1 MDGNGPVE
9 TICATVEDYS
19 NDFSL
24 LQQDY
29 LFYLLIELERLV
41 TVEYIKSRLY
51 RYIQKLRLGSSDKI
65 IWNHN
70 MLWKK
75 CKTGSKAIIS
85 KRLKFNP
92 NPYENELE
100 RKQASEQMITEA
112 DFMKNFF
119 QKLSNANK
127 SQSFDAIKS
136 IADLIKSSTD
146 MIELELSSLVSKYN
160 DITAD
165 HIRALLTLRGD
176 ISSAESKYPF
186 HFRWFKSCI
195 IKIVIIFLSRW
206 CSFQP
211 SKIKWNQTKPFFSQ
225 KYN

>member
-1 MDGNGPVE
+1 M
-9 TICATVEDYS
+9 
-19 NDFSL
+19 
-24 LQQDY
+24 
-29 LFYLLIELERLV
+29 
-41 TVEYIKSRLY
+41 
-51 RYIQKLRLGSSDKI
+51 
-65 IWNHN
+65 
-70 MLWKK
+70 
-75 CKTGSKAIIS
+75 
-85 KRLKFNP
+85 
-92 NPYENELE
+92 E

-176 ISSAESKYPF
+176 ISSAESKYSF

-195 IKIVIIFLSRW
+195 IKIVIIFLS
-206 CSFQP
+206 Q
-211 SKIKWNQTKPFFSQ
+211 
-225 KYN
+225 